1 MLILHLADV
10 ELKWSIIHSTPPFL
24 ECIVAYYA
32 TSLYKTG
39 YGSLLT
45 ENLME
50 KWNSIKILIEFAKS
64 SENQSIIIIRVE
76 ELARFLSENVFFF
89 QIKKAATLF

>member
-39 YGSLLT
+39 YGSLLVGFSRQIGKSL
-45 ENLME
+45 ENLPGAKM
-50 KWNSIKILIEFAKS
+50 KMQDSI
-64 SENQSIIIIRVE
+64 
-76 ELARFLSENVFFF
+76 
-89 QIKKAATLF
+89 

>member
-39 YGSLLT
+39 YGSILPV
-45 ENLME
+45 
-50 KWNSIKILIEFAKS
+50 KAHNS
-64 SENQSIIIIRVE
+64 
-76 ELARFLSENVFFF
+76 RF
-89 QIKKAATLF
+89 IG